1 MAAVQPGQSTNEE
14 INMLNPSRIASR
26 AAGACA
32 LALSLLLP
40 AHAAPVV
47 EMSLATSAMSA
58 ELTVSARD
66 MADLYAYQFTLNF
79 DPALLTALAGTEGSF
94 LPTGGSTFFYPGDI
108 DNVAGT
114 VTFVLGTLL
123 GPVDGV
129 DGSGDLATFSF
140 DIEQGGFASFSLSDV
155 LLLDS
160 TGAVIPVDI
169 GALVAHVP
177 EPASSWLA
185 LIALFAVLGGRTLKP
200 RTP

>member
-1 MAAVQPGQSTNEE
+1 VAANHQAKPFNEE
-14 INMLNPSRIASR
+14 IIMLNASRIASR

-40 AHAAPVV
+40 AQAAPVL

-66 MADLYAYQFTLNF
+66 VADLYAYQFTLNF
-79 DPALLTALAGTEGSF
+79 DPAVLTALAGTEGSF
-94 LPTGGSTFFYPGDI
+94 LPTGGSTFFSPGDI

-155 LLLDS
+155 LFLDS
-160 TGAVIPVDI
+160 IGEVIPVDVRD
-169 GALVAHVP
+169 LVAHVP
-177 EPASSWLA
+177 EPASSWLVV
-185 LIALFAVLGGRTLKP
+185 IALLAVLGGRTMRP
-200 RTP
+200 RTT

>member
-1 MAAVQPGQSTNEE
+1 
-14 INMLNPSRIASR
+14 MLNPSRIASR

-40 AHAAPVV
+40 AQAAPVL
-47 EMSLATSAMSA
+47 EMSLATSGMSA
-58 ELTVSARD
+58 ELTVSAQD
-66 MADLYAYQFTLNF
+66 IADLYAYQFTLNF

-94 LPTGGSTFFYPGDI
+94 LPAGGSTFFSPGDI

-123 GPVDGV
+123 GPIDGV

-140 DIEQGGFASFSLSDV
+140 GIEQGGLASFSLSDV

-169 GALVAHVP
+169 RDLVTHVP
-177 EPASSWLA
+177 EPASSWLVV
-185 LIALFAVLGGRTLKP
+185 IALVSALSAVLGGRAIRLRMP
-200 RTP
+200 